1 MNKKSSL
8 PPHDFSQSLLSGE
21 GKNDYEKYIRTETLL
36 SLQRTKEEWLH
47 RDELLFQITHQS
59 SELWLKLNNEEII
72 EATCALKEHKI
83 YLAIALI
90 QRATECIHLI
100 TEQINILNHLTPWSF
115 LTIRPAFGTGS
126 GVESPGWR
134 DVAINGRNLN
144 AQFNHYIQHTK
155 TDLMTI
161 YTQPAQNEVF
171 NLCEALIKWD
181 EQIMEWR
188 MRHYNMVIRTL
199 GHKTVGTKGT
209 LTDAMAQRIFMKF
222 FPTLCDIRTQLTER
236 FTAQNN
242 YAQ

>member
-1 MNKKSSL
+1 MNKKSSI

-222 FPTLCDIRTQLTER
+222 FPTLWDIRTQLTER